1 MIDLYN
7 YSLLTIFLAGLVL
20 IVASIEIGRFVG
32 VRVGKQGGENVS
44 TLEAAV
50 LGLLALMIGFT
61 FAMALSR
68 FEARRD
74 AVVNEANAIG
84 TTALRARLLPEPHRA
99 EALKLLRE
107 YVQIRLDLTQRPAS
121 QTELM
126 SAINRRIQPISA
138 TPSNLTR

>member
-50 LGLLALMIGFT
+50 LGL
-61 FAMALSR
+61 
-68 FEARRD
+68 RR
-74 AVVNEANAIG
+74 
-84 TTALRARLLPEPHRA
+84 
-99 EALKLLRE
+99 
-107 YVQIRLDLTQRPAS
+107 
-121 QTELM
+121 
-126 SAINRRIQPISA
+126 
-138 TPSNLTR
+138 